1 MSVFAGPEINEDG
14 SVLALDAGNIKSYSG
29 SGETLVDLTG
39 NGRNGTLTNGAL
51 YENINGGCITFDGG
65 NDYIDTGYLLVN
77 GTDAAPPIYIE
88 FVINAD
94 ETQPATTN
102 GPLWIGSAYYSGF
115 GMRYSGSV
123 FQIWLRTS
131 AGTFTDTL
139 PLQRGIFQH
148 VILGYG
154 GEVDPSL
161 YSYINGGLNSGRG
174 ITYAAFNQNLNSYPF
189 RIGRPYTT
197 GGNTATGYFSGK
209 IAMVRVYNRSLSA
222 SEIRQNFNALRGR
235 YGI

>member
-1 MSVFAGPEINEDG
+1 MSVDAGPKISTDG
-14 SVLALDAGNIKSYSG
+14 LILCLDAANPKSYPG
-29 SGETLVDLTG
+29 SGTSWIDVSG
-39 NGRNGTLTNGAL
+39 NDNNGTLTNNPTF
-51 YENINGGCITFDGG
+51 ENVDSGCFTFDGVD
-65 NDYIDTGYLLVN
+65 DYINTSYRLIN

-88 FVINAD
+88 FVINPDA
-94 ETQPATTN
+94 TQPATTN
-102 GPLWIGSAYYSGF
+102 SPLWIGSGYYSGF

-131 AGTFTDTL
+131 AGIFTDTL

-174 ITYAAFNQNLNSYPF
+174 ITYAAFNQNLTSRPF
-189 RIGRPYTT
+189 RIGIPYTT
-197 GGNTATGYFSGK
+197 GGNTATGYFNGK
-209 IAMVRVYNRSLSA
+209 IAIVKVYNQALSQT
-222 SEIRQNFNALRGR
+222 EIQENFNALRGR